1 MKDNVRRGAAP
12 KYSDPVEFQKKIDEY
27 FDKIITRS
35 GEWVKPPTVSGLA
48 IHLGFV
54 DRRSMYHYRDK
65 DEFYEPVKRAIAMV
79 EMYHEEKI
87 AEGKNCAG
95 NIFALK
101 NFGWADRQEVTQKG
115 ETKIEW
121 NETRNYEKGKGQLKK
136 LKGTGTDE

>member
-1 MKDNVRRGAAP
+1 MAKDDVRKGPAP
-12 KYSDPVEFQKKIDEY
+12 KYSDPEEFQRKIDEY

-35 GEWVKPPTVSGLA
+35 GDWIKPPTVSGLA

-65 DEFYEPVKRAIAMV
+65 DAFYAPVKRAIGLI
-79 EMYHEEKI
+79 ESYHEEKI
-87 AEGKNCAG
+87 AGGKNCVG

-101 NFGWADRQEVTQKG
+101 NFGWTDRQEVHNTG

-121 NETRNYEKGKGQLKK
+121 NETKTYEKGAGKLKK
-136 LKGTGTDE
+136 LKDTGTE